1 LFNGITIVLQLYN
14 CSPILL
20 LLYSITIAVHF

>member
-1 LFNGITIVLQLYN
+1 LFYGITTVLQLYN

-20 LLYSITIAVHF
+20 LLYSFTTVVHF